1 MSKRA
6 TESTLFKVNN
16 LLGISDSYQAPEKVM
31 EILKD
36 KERRKELFFKF
47 LTVRVFDY
55 KGDLIAQYEGKLDV
69 QENDHKVLFDL
80 DGKRYI
86 YYNCLV
92 EVVEK

>member
-1 MSKRA
+1 MKNKKKSIVA
-6 TESTLFKVNN
+6 IVLSLIFVLLF
-16 LLGISDSYQAPEKVM
+16 LGTSCSSC
-31 EILKD
+31 
-36 KERRKELFFKF
+36 ERFGKSCTSNVSGGLYR
-47 LTVRVFDY
+47 TVRVFDY
-55 KGDLIAQYEGKLDV
+55 EGDLIAQYEGKLDV